1 MKTLAI
7 ACACVLLVAATAS
20 AGDVAVSKST
30 LDGMGLGTMQPLS
43 DQEGALVRGKFTSA
57 GVWGGSIATWNG
69 QSASNSYFASSSWL
83 GNNGSSA
90 FGNSLSFAGNFQ
102 FGQFSF

>member
-1 MKTLAI
+1 MRTLAI
-7 ACACVLLVAATAS
+7 ACACVLLVGTTAS

-30 LDGMGLGTMQPLS
+30 LDSMGLGTMQPLP
-43 DQEGALVRGKFTSA
+43 DQAGALVRGKFTAA
-57 GVWGGSIATWNG
+57 GVWGGSIANWNG

-83 GNNGSSA
+83 GSNGSSA
-90 FGNSLSFAGNFQ
+90 FGNSVSFGSNFQ